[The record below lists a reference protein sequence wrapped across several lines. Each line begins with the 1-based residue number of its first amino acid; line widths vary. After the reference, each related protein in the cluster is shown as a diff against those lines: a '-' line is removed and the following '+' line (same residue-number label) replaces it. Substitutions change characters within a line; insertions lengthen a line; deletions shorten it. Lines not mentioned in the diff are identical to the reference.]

1 VDDIDA
7 VDDPVLAEEVRL
19 RLASR
24 YRSIQRSIAYG
35 ATLPRRAAAAYVA
48 AFLVKGRK
56 PDARR
61 YRIHTSSRRR
71 R

>member
-7 VDDPVLAEEVRL
+7 VNDPVLAEEVRL

-48 AFLVKGRK
+48 AFLVKG
-56 PDARR
+56 P
-61 YRIHTSSRRR
+61 
-71 R
+71 